1 MAKDYYQI
9 LGVPKGASKEEIKKA
24 YKKLAKQYH
33 PDLNKDPKAA
43 EKFKEINEAASVL
56 GDDKKREQYDRF
68 GTTAEGF
75 GGGAGGFDFSDAFSG
90 MDINDLFEQF
100 FGGSFGGFGGRR
112 RRGPTRGRDLV
123 VEMEITLEEAY
134 RGVEKPI
141 VLPRLEQCEK
151 CNGSGSA
158 SGGKDTCRDCNGA
171 GVQRVVRRTPFGMM
185 QTQGTCRTCGGEG
198 TIIKHPCEICEGE
211 GLVRQSR
218 KITVSIPAGVQDE
231 SQLRLAGEGEGGER
245 SGRAGD
251 LYVRVYVK
259 EDERFTR
266 EGDDLIMEL
275 PISFAQAALGDMVE
289 IETFDEEIKLKIP
302 AEVQTGT
309 MLRVRGK
316 GMPNVHGG
324 QGDLHVKVVVQT
336 PEGLSRKERE
346 LLAVFA
352 KERGEKIESDKGF
365 FEKLRK
371 GF

>member
-9 LGVPKGASKEEIKKA
+9 LGIPKGASKEEIKKA

-33 PDLNKDPKAA
+33 PDLNKEANAA

-75 GGGAGGFDFSDAFSG
+75 GGGAGGFDFSDAFG
-90 MDINDLFEQF
+90 GDINDLFEQF

-112 RRGPTRGRDLV
+112 RRRGPTRGRDLL
-123 VEMEITLEEAY
+123 VEVEVTLEEVY

-151 CNGSGSA
+151 CNGSGSS

-171 GVQRVVRRTPFGMM
+171 GVQRMVRRTPFGMV

-198 TIIKHPCEICEGE
+198 VVLKNPCEICEGE
-211 GLVRQSR
+211 GLVRKSR
-218 KITVSIPAGVQDE
+218 KITVHIPAGVQNE
-231 SQLRLAGEGEGGER
+231 GQLRLAGEGEGGER
-245 SGRAGD
+245 SGPAGD

-259 EDERFTR
+259 EDDRFVR
-266 EGDDLIMEL
+266 EEDDLIMEL
-275 PISFAQAALGDMVE
+275 PISFSQAALGDTIG

-336 PEGLSRKERE
+336 PEGLSKKEKE
-346 LLAVFA
+346 LLMQLA
-352 KERGEKIESDKGF
+352 KGRGEKLEPEEGF
-365 FEKLRK
+365 FEKLKK
-371 GF
+371 GL